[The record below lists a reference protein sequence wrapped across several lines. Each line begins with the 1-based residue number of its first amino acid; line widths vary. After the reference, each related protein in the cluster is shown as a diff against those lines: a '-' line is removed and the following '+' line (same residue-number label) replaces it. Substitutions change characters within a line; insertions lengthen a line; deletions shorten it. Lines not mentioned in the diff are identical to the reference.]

1 MIPMAAPRKRKPPRQ
16 EGIHDELIS
25 EWLGCDKPTNLGKNV
40 SEAADW
46 IDGILKKQFFA
57 DNLDEDAVKSAWK
70 EVAGDFIGTH
80 TEPVSVK
87 EGHLILRVTQPA
99 MRFHLE
105 QMKPELLKNIKARFG
120 SGKIKSIR
128 FNLG

>member
-1 MIPMAAPRKRKPPRQ
+1 MAAPRKRKPTRQ
-16 EGIHDELIS
+16 EGIHAELIS
-25 EWLGCDKPTNLGKNV
+25 EWLGCDKPTNLARNISDAG
-40 SEAADW
+40 DW
-46 IDGILKKQFFA
+46 VESILKKQFFA
-57 DNLDEDAVKSAWK
+57 DSIDEDAVKAAWK
-70 EVAGDFIGTH
+70 EVAGDFIGNN

-87 EGHLILRVTQPA
+87 EGHLVLRVTQPA

-120 SGKIKSIR
+120 AGKIKSIK